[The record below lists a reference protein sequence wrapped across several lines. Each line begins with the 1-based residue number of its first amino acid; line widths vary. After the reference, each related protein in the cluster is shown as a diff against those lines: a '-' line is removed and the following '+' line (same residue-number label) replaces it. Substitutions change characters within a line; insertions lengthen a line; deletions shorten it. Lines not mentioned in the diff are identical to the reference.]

1 MTMTAD
7 APRKTAKVRLA
18 SVMIRDT
25 TLDHLANLAD
35 SLGKNSA
42 AGLTADIL
50 EAISD
55 MKPDN
60 FHVALAE
67 FVKIGRK

>member
-1 MTMTAD
+1 M
-7 APRKTAKVRLA
+7 V
-18 SVMIRDT
+18 RDT
-25 TLDHLANLAD
+25 TLEHLNDLAD

-50 EAISD
+50 EAISE
-55 MKPDN
+55 MKPCN

>member
-1 MTMTAD
+1 MPVET
-7 APRKTAKVRLA
+7 PRKTAKARLH
-18 SVMIRDT
+18 SIMIRES
-25 TLDHLANLAD
+25 TLEHLNDLAD

-50 EAISD
+50 EAISE
-55 MKPDN
+55 MKPCN